1 MRPELLDYVN
11 KILEWA
17 LERDIISLQNA
28 NTRLQTQ
35 QLKFMSELGEYCDAS
50 IAGNRD
56 EIKDAL
62 GDMFVVSCSIVFLRV
77 IASDDIT
84 YTKAVDKT
92 ISRFS
97 EAYIDTDR
105 LLWHTDTVFDLAED
119 AGIICIGSL
128 LTNLDRLAQLN
139 DVDLLDCVAGAYNTI
154 KNRRGKTLP
163 NGNFVKEQ

>member
-1 MRPELLDYVN
+1 MRPELLDYVT
-11 KILEWA
+11 KILAWA

-56 EIKDAL
+56 EIIDAI
-62 GDMFVVSCSIVFLRV
+62 GDMFVVTCSIVFLRAV
-77 IASDDIT
+77 NQGYNTSIAE
-84 YTKAVDKT
+84 AVEET

-97 EAYIDTDR
+97 ADRDTGKK
-105 LLWHTDTVFDLAED
+105 LSHAGVIFDMAED
-119 AGIICIGSL
+119 VGLFCIGSL
-128 LTNLDRLAQLN
+128 LYNIDRLAQLN

-154 KNRRGKTLP
+154 KNRTGKTLP